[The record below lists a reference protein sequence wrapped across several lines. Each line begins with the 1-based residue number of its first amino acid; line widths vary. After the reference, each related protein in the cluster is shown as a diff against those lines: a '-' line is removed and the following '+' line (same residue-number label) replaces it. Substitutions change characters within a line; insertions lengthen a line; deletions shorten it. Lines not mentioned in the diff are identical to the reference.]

1 LQALIRVLVV
11 DDHDLVRS
19 GISRLL
25 SDTDQIDVVGEANS
39 GEEAVRLSRELEP
52 DVILMDINMPGIGGM
67 AATRKILHHQ
77 PETQVIAVTVYDD
90 NPYASR
96 LLKMGASGYLTKGA
110 DVDEMVRAI
119 VKVKSGQKYISPD
132 IAQKMAL
139 RPFQS
144 ESESPFDTLSER
156 ELQIA
161 LMIVNCQKVAA
172 ISEALFLSPK
182 TVNSYRYRIFEKL
195 GIDSDVELTHMA
207 LRYGLID
214 PNEGG

>member
-1 LQALIRVLVV
+1 MIRVLVV

-25 SDTDQIDVVGEANS
+25 SDTDQIDVVGEASS
-39 GEEAVRLSRELEP
+39 GEDAVRLSRELEP
-52 DVILMDINMPGIGGM
+52 DVILMDINMPGIGGI
-67 AATRKILHHQ
+67 AATKKILQYQ

-110 DVDEMVRAI
+110 DVAEMVRAI
-119 VKVKSGQKYISPD
+119 VKVNSGQKYISPD

-161 LMIVNCQKVAA
+161 LMIVNCHKVAA

-195 GIDSDVELTHMA
+195 DIDSDVELTHMA

-214 PNEGG
+214 PNEAG

>member
-1 LQALIRVLVV
+1 MIRVLVV

>member
-1 LQALIRVLVV
+1 LIRVLVV

-25 SDTDQIDVVGEANS
+25 SDTDQIDVVGEASS
-39 GEEAVRLSRELEP
+39 GEDAVRLSRELEP
-52 DVILMDINMPGIGGM
+52 DVILMDINMPGIGGI
-67 AATRKILHHQ
+67 AATKKILQYQ

-110 DVDEMVRAI
+110 DVAEMVRAI
-119 VKVKSGQKYISPD
+119 VKVNSGQKYISPD

-161 LMIVNCQKVAA
+161 LMIVNCHKVAA

-195 GIDSDVELTHMA
+195 DIDSDVELTHMA

-214 PNEGG
+214 PNEAG

>member
-1 LQALIRVLVV
+1 MQALIRVLVV

>member
-1 LQALIRVLVV
+1 MIRVLVV
-11 DDHDLVRS
+11 DDLVLVRS

-25 SDTDQIDVVGEANS
+25 ADAEQIDVVGQASS
-39 GEEAVRLSRELEP
+39 GEEAIVMSRELEP

-67 AATRKILHHQ
+67 EATQKILQRQ
-77 PETQVIAVTVYDD
+77 PEIQIVALTVYDGD
-90 NPYASR
+90 PYTSR
-96 LLKMGASGYLTKGA
+96 LMKIGASGYLTKGA
-110 DVDEMVRAI
+110 HLDEMIRAI
-119 VKVKSGQKYISPD
+119 VKVKSGQKYISPE

-139 RPFQS
+139 RPFQD
-144 ESESPFDTLSER
+144 EAASPFESLSER

-161 LMIVNCQKVAA
+161 IMIVKCQKVAQ

-195 GIDSDVELTHMA
+195 GIDSDVELTHLA

-214 PNEGG
+214 PNETN

>member
-1 LQALIRVLVV
+1 M

>member
-1 LQALIRVLVV
+1 MIRVLVV
-11 DDHDLVRS
+11 DDLVLVRS

-25 SDTDQIDVVGEANS
+25 ADAEQIDVVGQASS
-39 GEEAVRLSRELEP
+39 GEEAIVMARELEP

-67 AATRKILHHQ
+67 EATQKILQRQ
-77 PETQVIAVTVYDD
+77 PEIQIVALTVYDGD
-90 NPYASR
+90 PYTSR
-96 LLKMGASGYLTKGA
+96 LMKIGASGYLTKGA
-110 DVDEMVRAI
+110 HLDEMIRAI
-119 VKVKSGQKYISPD
+119 VKVKSGQKYISPE

-139 RPFQS
+139 RPFQD
-144 ESESPFDTLSER
+144 EAASPFESLSER

-161 LMIVNCQKVAA
+161 IMIVKCQKVAQ

-195 GIDSDVELTHMA
+195 GIDSDVELTHLA

-214 PNEGG
+214 PNETN